1 MSRTVVIRWT
11 GGQVSGR
18 WKALR
23 RPKGPSI
30 LLAHGA
36 GTNQD
41 HPGVVGLRDGLSG
54 RGHQVLTFNYP
65 YTERGQKRPDRQEKL
80 LACHRAAADWLR
92 VRDEAVVMAGRSMG
106 GRMATY
112 LAAEGQSCLGLV
124 LYGYPLHPPG
134 RPERLRKDHLADV
147 SVPMLFFSGDR
158 DSLATP
164 ELFDRWIRPLPLVTS
179 EIIHQADHS
188 FRIPMRSGWTKESL
202 LEWMAG
208 RTSEWVGQLGA

>member
-1 MSRTVVIRWT
+1 M
-11 GGQVSGR
+11 
-18 WKALR
+18 
-23 RPKGPSI
+23 
-30 LLAHGA
+30 
-36 GTNQD
+36 
-41 HPGVVGLRDGLSG
+41 
-54 RGHQVLTFNYP
+54 LTFNYA
-65 YTERGQKRPDRQEKL
+65 YAERGQKRPDRQEKL

-92 VRDEAVVMAGRSMG
+92 ARDEAVVMAGRSMG

-112 LAAEGQSCLGLV
+112 LAAEGQSCVGLV

-134 RPERLRKDHLADV
+134 RPERLRKDHLADIR
-147 SVPMLFFSGDR
+147 VPMLFFSGDR

-164 ELFDRWIRPLPLVTS
+164 GLFDRWIRPLPLVTS

-188 FRIPMRSGWTKESL
+188 FRIPKRSGWTTESL